1 MSRLLRRLGEKA
13 LHHVRLRPTSALL
26 SSQQPHPLRLPATHA
41 PPHTQ
46 RSLSSDSTQSTA
58 TQQQQPYVSG
68 DSTHFG
74 FDQVNVAEKEGK
86 VRQVFDSVADSYDVM
101 NDFMSAGVHRL
112 WKDYLLDVSGVATL
126 AKTAR
131 AHNLDL
137 RILDVAGGTGDVAF
151 RFVEAA
157 DCVERAKSS
166 GLDPVSITVCDINH
180 EMLRV
185 GEQRARQRFG
195 GALLEESQALRF
207 TPGNAQDLEGVA
219 DNSFDLYT
227 IAFGLRNVT
236 DVDAALR
243 EANRVL
249 KPGGRFICLE
259 FSKVPNESL
268 RQLYDLY
275 SFQMIPWLGEMV
287 ANDRASYQYLVESI
301 RRFSDQDELLQRM
314 KAAGLTQC
322 RYTNLTGGVVALH
335 EGWKAIDCEANDDE
349 DTVAKASQE
358 ETHKPTTSS
367 FSSGTST
374 TRKLDRWSGHTTRS
388 MSTSTNTSDPP
399 IWTWVDRY
407 LPTDW
412 QPYARLARLD
422 KPIGTWLLLWPCCW
436 STALAQPVSSMEHV
450 SLLALFG
457 VGALTMRGAGC
468 TINDLWDRDIDQA
481 VPRTQQRPLVSGDLT
496 PSQAV
501 QFLGLQ
507 LATGCA
513 VLVSLP
519 HTWYCFQWGVA
530 SLPLVVLYP
539 TTKRYFP
546 YPQLVLGLCMNWGA
560 LMGWAAVHGTMD
572 WTVVA
577 PLYLSGVTWTL
588 VYDTLYAHQD
598 KGDDA
603 KLGLYS
609 TALTFGKDAEGQR
622 AILHA
627 LAATTYGLWATA
639 GYQAGMDYPALYAV
653 GITAAYSHLLWQV
666 HTADLEDPHNLASR
680 FRSNAVTGAL
690 VYAALLAG
698 HPPTILF

>member
-1 MSRLLRRLGEKA
+1 
-13 LHHVRLRPTSALL
+13 
-26 SSQQPHPLRLPATHA
+26 
-41 PPHTQ
+41 
-46 RSLSSDSTQSTA
+46 LSSDSANST
-58 TQQQQPYVSG
+58 TQQQPYVSG

-74 FDQVNVAEKEGK
+74 FDEVHVAEKEAK

-112 WKDYLLDVSGVATL
+112 WKDHLVDVSGVATL

-131 AHNLDL
+131 RATTPTNTNTTDNNAAF

-166 GLDPVSITVCDINH
+166 GVDPVNITVCDINH

-185 GEQRARQRFG
+185 GEQRARTRFG
-195 GALLEESQALRF
+195 SGLLDKSQALRF
-207 TPGNAQDLEGVA
+207 VPGNAQDLQGVA
-219 DNSFDLYT
+219 DDNSFDLYT

-236 DVDAALR
+236 DVDAALV

-249 KPGGRFICLE
+249 KPGGRFMCLE
-259 FSKVPNESL
+259 FSQVPNASL

-301 RRFSDQDELLQRM
+301 RRFSDQEELLQRM

-335 EGWKAIDCEANDDE
+335 EGWKAIDAPGDE
-349 DTVAKASQE
+349 GTDTDTWREKAH
-358 ETHKPTTSS
+358 TTTSS
-367 FSSGTST
+367 ST
-374 TRKLDRWSGHTTRS
+374 TANGGTTRR
-388 MSTSTNTSDPP
+388 MSTSTTYQLGRWNGSTTRRMSTSTTHQHGGCNAGTTRKMSTGTSDPP

-407 LPTDW
+407 LPKDW

-436 STALAQPVSSMEHV
+436 STALAQPVSGMEHA

-481 VPRTQQRPLVSGDLT
+481 VPRTQQRPLAAGDVT
-496 PSQAV
+496 TNQAI

-530 SLPLVVLYP
+530 SLPLILLYP

-577 PLYLSGVTWTL
+577 PLYSSGVAWTL

-609 TALTFGKDAEGQR
+609 TALTFGEDADRQR
-622 AILHA
+622 TILHA
-627 LAATTYGLWATA
+627 LAATTYGLWAMA
-639 GYQAGMDYPALYAV
+639 GYQAGMECPALYAAGV
-653 GITAAYSHLLWQV
+653 TAAYSHLLWQI
-666 HTADLEDPHNLASR
+666 HTADLEDPHNLATR

-690 VYAALLAG
+690 VYGALLAG
-698 HPPTILF
+698 NPPSVLF